1 MLFILVAWTS
11 VEQELAVLAAGMGW
25 RWVMLFQLSFLRAVD
40 KREYL
45 VIIMDTFVN
54 SAQNHMMRPL
64 IWTVSSRRF
73 RWGVTTYGFDEM
85 VQMKGHNIWFR
96 WEIKINIIKCPLLSR
111 ALLSASPKDRSVGTE
126 IPHQRDFELKTI
138 NQNNTRPASVLF
150 LVSQARKRPY

>member
-1 MLFILVAWTS
+1 MAMLFILVAWTS

-64 IWTVSSRRF
+64 I
-73 RWGVTTYGFDEM
+73 
-85 VQMKGHNIWFR
+85 
-96 WEIKINIIKCPLLSR
+96 
-111 ALLSASPKDRSVGTE
+111 
-126 IPHQRDFELKTI
+126 
-138 NQNNTRPASVLF
+138 
-150 LVSQARKRPY
+150 